1 METGNASTPQQCR
14 HRWLGW
20 LLKYAIPVVIS
31 FGLCWLLFTGVDF
44 GDMVGIIRG
53 ECNFWWIALALS
65 ISVLSHILRAVRWGM
80 QLRALGIDTPM
91 FPLILSIFGTYSVN
105 LVFPRLGEVWRT
117 GYIAHRQGAQFATV
131 FGSMVADRLADMFTA
146 LVITVFTFI
155 LAAGTFTQ
163 YVAGNAATYAHGE
176 QQPQPLAG
184 YVSSPLLWIALA
196 ACVVLV
202 WWFFA
207 HKTSNPAMLK
217 AKAAVRELWAGFAA
231 IFTMPGKGL
240 WLLLTVGIWGCYFVQ
255 MLVVFQAFGFTAE
268 VASHDGVTAVLVTFV
283 LSSIAMGVP
292 SNGGIGP
299 WQWAVIFALGIY
311 GVDRVHAGA
320 FANVVLG
327 TQTLLLIFLGIF
339 TFASIALM
347 RRKARSTQNIN
358 NLKK

>member
-155 LAAGTFTQ
+155 LAADDFTQ
-163 YVAGNAATYAHGE
+163 YVAGNAATYAHI
-176 QQPQPLAG
+176 AG

-292 SNGGIGP
+292 SYSGIGP